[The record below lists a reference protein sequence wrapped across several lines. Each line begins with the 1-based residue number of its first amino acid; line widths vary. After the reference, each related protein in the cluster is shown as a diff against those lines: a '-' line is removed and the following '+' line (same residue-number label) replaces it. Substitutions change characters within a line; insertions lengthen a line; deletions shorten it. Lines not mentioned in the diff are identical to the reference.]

1 MPTSS
6 PHHIR
11 RRRPRRP
18 FRCGGAVVGSSQWPV
33 GIAAVLALL
42 ALAGLTAGCGGDDE
56 ATTPDPRAT
65 EAEADVEAGGDAG
78 VCVPPACGT
87 TVPFV
92 PTDGFIGPELDPTLD
107 TAAAVDGGSV
117 VTAEQGDWWAQGL
130 VVNGGAVLGGSPVV
144 RAGLRDAAGDEF
156 AVVEAPL
163 PVVPLRPGEPSPFRV
178 EAPGVDAARVADVTW
193 RVVGGVEG
201 ADASV
206 GRNLEL
212 SVAWNRPAG
221 GGPISVPGYSDGG
234 GPGTPLVT
242 YVSVRSTGT
251 SPVVAPRV
259 VAAWVDGRGRVLGLA
274 TADVLAPGTADP
286 LAVLEPGGG
295 ADAVIVLA
303 PPAAT
308 GLAAVPPLLWGV
320 GR

>member
-6 PHHIR
+6 PHHVR
-11 RRRPRRP
+11 RQPWRALSR
-18 FRCGGAVVGSSQWPV
+18 GGDPAVGGSRWRV
-33 GIAAVLALL
+33 AVAGVLALV
-42 ALAGLTAGCGGDDE
+42 ALAGVTAGCGGDDE
-56 ATTPDPRAT
+56 VTVTDQRVT
-65 EAEADVEAGGDAG
+65 DAEADVEAGGDAG
-78 VCVPPACGT
+78 VCVPPECGT
-87 TVPFV
+87 TVPFI
-92 PTDGFIGPELDPTLD
+92 PTEGFIGPEPDPTLD

-117 VTAEQGDWWAQGL
+117 VTAERGEWWAQGL

-144 RAGLRDAAGDEF
+144 RAGLRDAAGEEF

-178 EAPGVDAARVADVTW
+178 EAPGVDTARVADVTW

-206 GRNLEL
+206 GRNLQL

-234 GPGTPLVT
+234 GSGTPLVT
-242 YVSVRSTGT
+242 YVSVRNTGT
-251 SPVVAPRV
+251 TPVVAPRV

-274 TADVLAPGTADP
+274 TADVLAPGTAEP
-286 LAVLEPGGG
+286 LAVLEPGAS
-295 ADAVIVLA
+295 ADAVVVLA

>member
-6 PHHIR
+6 PHHVQ
-11 RRRPRRP
+11 RPAWRGPTPGAGASATRWWIVVA
-18 FRCGGAVVGSSQWPV
+18 GLLAVVG
-33 GIAAVLALL
+33 
-42 ALAGLTAGCGGDDE
+42 LAGVTAGCGGDDG
-56 ATTPDPRAT
+56 ATAT
-65 EAEADVEAGGDAG
+65 DQRVTDAEIDIEAGVDAG
-78 VCVPPACGT
+78 VCLPPDCGT
-87 TVPFV
+87 TVPFT
-92 PTDGFIGPELDPTLD
+92 PTDGYVGPEPDPTLD

-117 VTAEQGDWWAQGL
+117 VTSERGDWWAQGL

-144 RAGLRDAAGDEF
+144 RAGLRDASGEEF

-178 EAPGVDAARVADVTW
+178 EAPGVDTARVADVTW
-193 RVVGGVEG
+193 RVVGGVVG

-206 GRNLEL
+206 GRNLQL

-242 YVSVRSTGT
+242 YVSVLNTGT
-251 SPVVAPRV
+251 TPVRAPRV

-274 TADVLAPGTADP
+274 TTDVLAPGTPDP
-286 LAVLEPGGG
+286 IDVLDPGAA
-295 ADAVIVLA
+295 ADAVVVLA
-303 PPAAT
+303 PPAAD